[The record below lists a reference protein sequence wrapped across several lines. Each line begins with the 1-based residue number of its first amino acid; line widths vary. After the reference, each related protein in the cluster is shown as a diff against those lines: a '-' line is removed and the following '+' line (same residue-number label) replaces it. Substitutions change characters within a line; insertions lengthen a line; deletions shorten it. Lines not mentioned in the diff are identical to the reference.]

1 MGKKIINTEKAPAA
15 IGPYVQAIAA
25 NGTLYVSGQLGIN
38 METGEIPVGVADQ
51 ARCSLKNMSA
61 ILSEAGIDY
70 KSVIKTTIF
79 LTDMGDFGTV
89 NEVYGEFFQ
98 GENPAR
104 SCVAVKALPK
114 DGKVEIECIADLNQ

>member
-1 MGKKIINTEKAPAA
+1 MAKKIINTEKAPAA
-15 IGPYVQAIAA
+15 IGPYVQAIEA

-38 METGEIPVGVADQ
+38 METGEIPEDVADQ
-51 ARCSLKNMSA
+51 ARCSLKNMSE
-61 ILSEAGIDY
+61 ILAEAGIDY
-70 KSVIKTTIF
+70 KYVIKTTIF

-104 SCVAVKALPK
+104 SCVAVKTLPK
-114 DGKVEIECIADLNQ
+114 DGKVEIECIADLNN